1 MIELPKYRR
10 VLITGANG
18 LLGQALV
25 SLLSKEPRYDVLA
38 TGRDLNSK
46 LRHKSCGYVPMD
58 ITDAEELR
66 HIFTDFAPDVVIN
79 TAAMTMVDDCE
90 TQRDQCWQL
99 NVTAVEQIVRL
110 CKTFG
115 SRLIHLSTDFIF
127 DGELGPYAENARPNP
142 LSYYGRS
149 KLASENVIR
158 SLQPNQWVIV
168 RTVLVYG
175 IGLKLTRPN
184 IATWLIRQ
192 LDMQKPVKLV
202 TDQWRTP
209 TYVHDLADGIERLIR
224 FRKSGVWN
232 LSGREMMTVYD
243 FGKTIART
251 LGYDEGLI
259 SPTDSSGFIQPA
271 KRPLKT
277 GLLIL
282 KAESEIGYK
291 PHTIP
296 KNILDLMKREEVLR
310 TETDEI

>member
-25 SLLSKEPRYDVLA
+25 ALLSKEPQYDVLA
-38 TGRDLNSK
+38 TGRDLAGK
-46 LRHKSCGYVPMD
+46 FRQQSCGYVPMD

-66 HIFTDFAPDVVIN
+66 HTFTDFAPDVVIN

-90 TQRDQCWQL
+90 TKRDQCWQL

-110 CKTFG
+110 CRIFG

-127 DGELGPYAENARPNP
+127 DGEMGPYAEHARPNP

-149 KLASENVIR
+149 KLASENAIR
-158 SLQPNQWVIV
+158 SLQPNQWAIV

-175 IGLKLTRPN
+175 TGLNLTRPN

-192 LDMQKPVKLV
+192 LKDQKPVKLV

-251 LGYDEGLI
+251 LGYNEELI
-259 SPTDSSGFIQPA
+259 SPTDSTGFTQPA

-291 PHTIP
+291 PHPIP
-296 KNILDLMKREEVLR
+296 KNILDLARREAVLR
-310 TETDEI
+310 TETDDV